1 MVDPDVA
8 NVAFA
13 RAWEV
18 YLLFNNDVDEN
29 DARRTS
35 PQRFIRQR
43 LDAGVEDAE
52 MLVVDGLKHLKK
64 LDQSGAAS
72 PE

>member
-8 NVAFA
+8 GIAFA
-13 RAWEV
+13 RAWKV
-18 YLLFNNDVDEN
+18 YLLINKDVDEN
-29 DARRTS
+29 DARRATLK
-35 PQRFIRQR
+35 RFIRQK

-52 MLVVDGLKHLKK
+52 VLVVDGLKHLKHI
-64 LDQSGAAS
+64 DQSGAAS